1 MAFSA
6 FNSDDTFHK
15 IFIDKISVTIK
26 AIEMCGVMKESTI
39 ADKNVFMPASYF
51 SNTKSM
57 PIQNHDGSLLLNGRT
72 EYPQILLLVLVLTLT
87 TISNYCQL
95 LYPISPTTVAGTSC
109 W

>member
-26 AIEMCGVMKESTI
+26 AIEMCGVMKESTTT

-72 EYPQILLLVLVLTLT
+72 EYPQILLLVLVH
-87 TISNYCQL
+87 
-95 LYPISPTTVAGTSC
+95 
-109 W
+109 